1 MRVYVSADLE
11 GVAGIVHGSQT
22 DPYDAATR
30 HEYLRARELMTAEVN
45 AAVAGAFDA
54 GATHVLVNDAHWDNR
69 NLLAERLDHRA
80 ELLSG
85 GPKPWS
91 MMDGIE
97 LGWDAAFLL
106 GYHGK
111 AGTGRSVLDHTYTDR
126 IRDVRL
132 NGTSVGEV
140 GINAALAGAFG
151 VPVALVT
158 GDDTLAVET
167 RALLGAGVQ
176 AVVVKE
182 AVSRYAARSVAP
194 EVACR
199 RIREGASAA
208 LRRLPSPW
216 TVPAPVTLEVDFT
229 FGAQADVAAVTPGA
243 EQPAPRTVK
252 WVGQNMYDT
261 FRAFRAIFLLSGT
274 AT

>member
-1 MRVYVSADLE
+1 MRIYLSVDLE
-11 GVAGIVHGSQT
+11 GVAGIVHESQT
-22 DPYDAATR
+22 DPNDARNR
-30 HEYLRARELMTAEVN
+30 HEYARARELMTAEAN
-45 AAVAGAFDA
+45 AAVAGAFEA
-54 GATHVLVNDAHWDNR
+54 GATKVLVNDAHWDNR
-69 NLLAERLDHRA
+69 NLLAERLDPRA

-97 LGWDAAFLL
+97 LGWDAAMLV

-111 AGTGRSVLDHTYTDR
+111 AGTGRSVIDHTYTDR

-140 GINAALAGAFG
+140 GLNAALAGAFG
-151 VPVALVT
+151 VPVAMLS
-158 GDDTLAVET
+158 GDDTLAAEVKG
-167 RALLGAGVQ
+167 LFGGAVP

-199 RIREGASAA
+199 RIREGAAAA
-208 LRRLPSPW
+208 LRTLPRPF
-216 TVPAPVTLEVDFT
+216 VVEAPVTLEVDFT
-229 FGAQADVAAVTPGA
+229 FGVQADVAALIPGA
-243 EQPAPRTVK
+243 DQPTPTTARWRGGDMKEV
-252 WVGQNMYDT
+252 
-261 FRAFRAIFLLSGT
+261 FRAFRAMFLLSGT
-274 AT
+274 AS